1 MQINQSV
8 NQSVS
13 QTTLQ
18 TLETALQTC
27 MLADKHA
34 LRRKLRD
41 VADLIKLA
49 DENARLKS
57 QRLLGEIAQKV
68 RTSQQKYAA
77 RLASLPKP
85 EYPLE
90 LPVSARRDEIA
101 AAISKNQVV
110 IVCGETGSGKT
121 TQLPKICLELGRG
134 VAGFIG
140 HTQPR
145 RIAARSVAS
154 RIAQELN
161 SPLGEVVGYK
171 VRFND
176 KITEGSYVKLMTDGI
191 LLAETQ
197 GDKFLNAYDTIIID
211 EAHERSLNID
221 FLLGYLKQ
229 LLPKR
234 PDLKVI
240 VTSATIDAT
249 RFSSHFSAQTS
260 VGVIKAAPVIE
271 VSGRTY
277 PVEIRYR
284 PLGSAGFRAKES
296 AQAENAQFDL
306 DEETDTTLDNIP
318 AGSILGITKKAKTES
333 RWLEEDDEEEA
344 IEEAIMDAADDLLR
358 QGDGDILVFLPGE
371 REIRDVAEHLRKYQG
386 RSTKLKHIEVLPLFA
401 RLSIEDQQK
410 IFKPHSARRI
420 VLATNVAETSLT
432 VPGIKYVIDAGLARM
447 NRYSVRAKVE
457 QLQIE
462 KISQAAA
469 KQRAGRCGRVSN
481 GICVRLYSEQDF
493 DGRPEFTEPE
503 ILRSSL
509 ASVILRMAALRLG
522 DIGDFPFIESPSS
535 RLIADGYLLLQEL
548 GAVDS
553 NRQIT
558 EIGLQLAKLP
568 LDPRVG
574 RMILAAKRENCLSEI
589 LVIASVLSMQDPRER
604 PMDKREAA
612 DNAHA
617 KFIGEGS
624 DFMSYLKIWDFY
636 DSALKT
642 KKSNK
647 DLLNICHANFLSFLR
662 LKEWRELHGQILQIV
677 EELGFLI
684 PSPFKGEGKDGGKN
698 LAHISKTSPSRP
710 ISPSPQPLSH
720 QGRGV
725 LSSSPQQR
733 KTPYPLVG
741 EGVHVLESAKEATFE
756 QIHKSLLAGLLGN
769 IGFKDGDN
777 DSYAGARGIR
787 FFVAPGSGLKKIRPK
802 WVIAA
807 ELVDTS
813 KLYARCVAKI
823 EPDWIEPLARGLTE
837 STYSDPR
844 WDRKMGMVNA
854 WERVSLYG
862 LTIIPK
868 RRVHYG
874 PINPTESRE
883 IFIREALA
891 LGELDT
897 KARFYVEN
905 ERLIAE
911 VEELEHKA
919 RRQDVL
925 VDEHQLFA
933 FYDSKVPADITNAA
947 SFEQWREGAEKLNPR
962 LLYLTRDDLMRH
974 GADAITAVQFPE
986 TLLLRQFGRSDAL
999 VANHSKG
1006 NRDEGVAPTNVLI
1019 SLKYRF
1025 EPSHILDGVTAAVPL
1040 ALLNQLDPTPTEW
1053 LVPGMLREKLTY
1065 LIKALPKAFRR
1076 VCVPV
1081 PEFVTGFLDEISNPT
1096 SSFRR
1101 KSESSDLTTTT
1112 LDSDFRRNDGKGDDE
1127 WQNLPLLETLAAY
1140 IQHKTTLKISKD
1152 DWVLAEMPVHH
1163 LMNFSIVDD
1172 AGRELAMGRDWRA
1185 LQKQLGQ
1192 AAQLTFRNTS
1202 PDIEKTGLKQWDFGD
1217 LPQTLS
1223 FERDSLKVTGYPALE
1238 DNIDAVSVK
1247 LFDTAR
1253 EAEISHR
1260 QGVCRLMRFELQA
1273 QIKQLEKGLPN
1284 FNQYALAFRSI
1295 ISPDD
1300 LREDMLTAIADRA
1313 FIGEDDLPRT
1323 NADFMKLKARAR
1335 TRLPAVSEAIA
1346 RQAQAIATEYQ
1357 LLAAKQAQMPATV
1370 NRLKRD
1376 VESQTQLLVYKNCFT
1391 QTPWEYLQN
1400 IPRYLKALRLR
1411 IEKQPANP
1419 ERDGKNAASVGA
1431 LWQKWQDKINQLQTA
1446 GSLILPALQD
1456 YRWLIEELRVSLF
1469 AQELKTPFP
1478 VSIKRL
1484 EKTWAEINH

>member
-1 MQINQSV
+1 MFRMQTSPLNIPQLLKSL
-8 NQSVS
+8 SS
-13 QTTLQ
+13 
-18 TLETALQTC
+18 C
-27 MLADKHA
+27 MLVDRFR
-34 LRRKLRD
+34 LRSQLHQAQSQISQNKPIVKSLVDIARKIQQSQ
-41 VADLIKLA
+41 AKYQ
-49 DENARLKS
+49 
-57 QRLLGEIAQKV
+57 QRL
-68 RTSQQKYAA
+68 TN
-77 RLASLPKP
+77 LPKP

-90 LPVSARRDEIA
+90 LPVSGKKAEIA
-101 AAISKNQVV
+101 AVIASNQVV
-110 IVCGETGSGKT
+110 IICGETGSGKT
-121 TQLPKICLELGRG
+121 TQIPKICLELGRG
-134 VAGFIG
+134 VAGLIG

-154 RIAQELN
+154 RIAQELQ

-176 KITEGSYVKLMTDGI
+176 RLSEGSYVKLMTDGI

-240 VTSATIDAT
+240 VTSATIDAD
-249 RFSSHFSAQTS
+249 RFSKHFN
-260 VGVIKAAPVIE
+260 GAPVIE

-284 PLGSAGFRAKES
+284 PLGKGGYRSKEN
-296 AQAENAQFDL
+296 AEPDNAQFDA
-306 DEETDTTLDNIP
+306 DDDTIF
-318 AGSILGITKKAKTES
+318 GIARKAKTEA

-371 REIRDVAEHLRKYQG
+371 REIRDTAEHLRKYQG
-386 RSTKLKHIEVLPLFA
+386 RSAKLKHTEVLPLFA

-410 IFKPHSARRI
+410 IFRPHSSRRI

-447 NRYSVRAKVE
+447 NRYSTRAKVE

-481 GICVRLYSEQDF
+481 GICVRLYSETDF

-522 DIGDFPFIESPSS
+522 DVTEFPFIEPPST

-553 NRQIT
+553 KRQIT
-558 EIGLQLAKLP
+558 DTGVQLAKLP

-589 LVIASVLSMQDPRER
+589 LIIASVLSMQDPRER

-612 DNAHA
+612 DNAHS
-617 KFIGEGS
+617 KFAAEGS

-636 DSALKT
+636 DNALKT

-647 DLLNICHANFLSFLR
+647 DLLNQCHANFLSFLR
-662 LKEWRELHGQILQIV
+662 LKEWRELHGQIVNIV
-677 EELGFLI
+677 EELGFNI
-684 PSPFKGEGKDGGKN
+684 PSSFKGEGQGGGKS
-698 LAHISKTSPSRP
+698 LVDTSKAL
-710 ISPSPQPLSH
+710 PSPQP
-720 QGRGV
+720 
-725 LSSSPQQR
+725 SPL
-733 KTPYPLVG
+733 KG
-741 EGVHVLESAKEATFE
+741 EGVKPANYE
-756 QIHKSLLAGLLGN
+756 QIHKALLAGLLGN

-787 FFVAPGSGLKKIRPK
+787 FFVAPGSTLKKTRPK

-837 STYSDPR
+837 SQYSDPR

-874 PINPTESRE
+874 PINPQESRE

-891 LGELDT
+891 NGEFDT
-897 KARFYVEN
+897 KSAFFTAN

-933 FYDSKVPADITNAA
+933 FYDSKIPADICQAA
-947 SFEQWREGAEKLNPR
+947 SFEKWREGAEKLNPK

-986 TLLLRQFGRSDAL
+986 KMVLS
-999 VANHSKG
+999 
-1006 NRDEGVAPTNVLI
+1006 GVDGKQAIEIP
-1019 SLKYRF
+1019 LKYRF
-1025 EPSHILDGVTAAVPL
+1025 EPSHILDGVTATVPL
-1040 ALLNQLDPTPTEW
+1040 ALLNQLDPTATEW

-1065 LIKALPKAFRR
+1065 LVKALPKNFRR

-1081 PEFVTGFLDEISNPT
+1081 PEFVTGFLEHTAKAQPPLPNPSPT
-1096 SSFRR
+1096 RGEGQSTRDVFTPSP
-1101 KSESSDLTTTT
+1101 L
-1112 LDSDFRRNDGKGDDE
+1112 KGE
-1127 WQNLPLLETLAAY
+1127 GWGEGEMHTKPMLETLATY
-1140 IQHKTTLKISKD
+1140 IQFKTTLKISKE
-1152 DWVLAEMPVHH
+1152 DWVDETPAHL
-1163 LMNFSIVDD
+1163 LMNFSVVDD

-1192 AAQLTFRNTS
+1192 AAQLTFRSTS

-1223 FERDSLKVTGYPALE
+1223 FERDGLKVTGYPALE
-1238 DNIDAVSVK
+1238 DNIDSVSVK
-1247 LFDTAR
+1247 LFDTAI
-1253 EAEISHR
+1253 EADANLR
-1260 QGVCRLMRFELQA
+1260 KGVCRLMRFELKE
-1273 QIKQLEKGLPN
+1273 QIKQLEKSLPN
-1284 FNQYALAFRSI
+1284 FNQYALTFRSI
-1295 ISPDD
+1295 MSPDD
-1300 LREDMLTAIADRA
+1300 LREDMITAIADRA

-1335 TRLPAVSEAIA
+1335 TRLPAVS
-1346 RQAQAIATEYQ
+1346 QAIVRQVQAVATEYQ
-1357 LLAAKQAQMPATV
+1357 LLINMQAKMPATV

-1376 VESQTQLLVYKNCFT
+1376 VEQQMHGLVYKNCFT
-1391 QTPWEYLQN
+1391 QTPWEYLQH
-1400 IPRYLKALRLR
+1400 IPRYLKALNLR
-1411 IEKQPANP
+1411 IQKQPANP
-1419 ERDGKNAASVGA
+1419 DRDGKNAASVG
-1431 LWQKWQDKINQLQTA
+1431 LIWQKWQDKMNSLQQ
-1446 GSLILPALQD
+1446 SHLNIPPALQD
-1456 YRWLIEELRVSLF
+1456 FRWLIEELRVSLF
-1469 AQELKTPFP
+1469 AQELKTPLP
-1478 VSIKRL
+1478 ISSKRL
-1484 EKTWAEINH
+1484 DKIWAEMRL

>member
-1 MQINQSV
+1 MNANKPV
-8 NQSVS
+8 NPKPV
-13 QTTLQ
+13 TFNTADLAAGLQ
-18 TLETALQTC
+18 AS
-27 MLADKHA
+27 MLADRHA

-41 VADLIKLA
+41 VADLQKLKDDKSA
-49 DENARLKS
+49 LKA
-57 QRLLGEIAQKV
+57 QRILGEIAQKLHA
-68 RTSQQKYAA
+68 SQQKFAA
-77 RLASLPKP
+77 RLANLPKP
-85 EYPLE
+85 EYPPE
-90 LPVSARRDEIA
+90 LPVSGKKDEIA
-101 AAISKNQVV
+101 AAITKHQVV
-110 IVCGETGSGKT
+110 IICGETGSGKT
-121 TQLPKICLELGRG
+121 TQIPKICLELGRG
-134 VAGFIG
+134 VSGFIG

-154 RIAQELN
+154 RIAQELQ

-176 KITEGSYVKLMTDGI
+176 KLSESSYIKLMTDGI

-229 LLPKR
+229 LLAKR
-234 PDLKVI
+234 PDLKII
-240 VTSATIDAT
+240 VTSATIDAD
-249 RFSSHFSAQTS
+249 RFSKHFN
-260 VGVIKAAPVIE
+260 GAPVIE

-277 PVEIRYR
+277 PVEVRYR
-284 PLGSAGFRAKES
+284 PLGKAGFRAKET
-296 AQAENAQFDL
+296 AEAENAQFDL
-306 DEETDTTLDNIP
+306 EDETIF
-318 AGSILGITKKAKTES
+318 GIARKAKTEA

-344 IEEAIMDAADDLLR
+344 IEEAILDAADDLLR

-371 REIRDVAEHLRKYQG
+371 REIRDTAEHLRKYQG
-386 RSTKLKHIEVLPLFA
+386 RSAKLKHIEVLPLFA

-410 IFKPHSARRI
+410 IFKSHSSRRI

-447 NRYSVRAKVE
+447 NRYSTRAKVE

-481 GICVRLYSEQDF
+481 GICVRLYSEEDF
-493 DGRPEFTEPE
+493 NGRPEFTEPE

-522 DIGDFPFIESPSS
+522 DVTEFPFIEAPSS
-535 RLIADGYLLLQEL
+535 RLITDGYQLLQEL

-553 NRQIT
+553 RRQIT
-558 EIGLQLAKLP
+558 ETGLQLARLP

-574 RMILAAKRENCLSEI
+574 RMILAAKREHCLNEI
-589 LVIASVLSMQDPRER
+589 LIIASVLSIQDPRER

-617 KFIGEGS
+617 KFAGEGS
-624 DFMSYLKIWDFY
+624 DFMSYLKLWDFF
-636 DSALKT
+636 DNALKT

-647 DLLNICHANFLSFLR
+647 DLLNQCHTNFLSFLR
-662 LKEWRELHGQILQIV
+662 LKEWRELHGQIKQITD
-677 EELGFLI
+677 EME
-684 PSPFKGEGKDGGKN
+684 FKLNE
-698 LAHISKTSPSRP
+698 
-710 ISPSPQPLSH
+710 
-720 QGRGV
+720 
-725 LSSSPQQR
+725 
-733 KTPYPLVG
+733 
-741 EGVHVLESAKEATFE
+741 KEANFE
-756 QIHKSLLAGLLGN
+756 QIHKALLAGLLGN

-777 DSYAGARGIR
+777 DSYSGARGIR
-787 FFVAPGSGLKKIRPK
+787 FHVAPGSTLKKTRPK

-807 ELVDTS
+807 ELVDTT

-837 STYSDPR
+837 SQYSDPR

-874 PINPTESRE
+874 PINPQESRE

-891 LGELDT
+891 NGEFDT
-897 KARFYVEN
+897 RAAFFTAN

-933 FYDSKVPADITNAA
+933 FYDAKVPADVFQAA
-947 SFEQWREGAEKLNPR
+947 TFEKWRETAEKDNPR

-986 TLLLRQFGRSDAL
+986 KIVLD
-999 VANHSKG
+999 
-1006 NRDEGVAPTNVLI
+1006 GVEVQ
-1019 SLKYRF
+1019 LKYRF
-1025 EPSHILDGVTAAVPL
+1025 EPSHVLDGVTATVPL
-1040 ALLNQLDPTPTEW
+1040 ALLNQLNPTQTEW

-1065 LIKALPKAFRR
+1065 LIKALPKTFRR

-1081 PEFVTGFLDEISNPT
+1081 PEFVTKFLEQTKVGEGAI
-1096 SSFRR
+1096 
-1101 KSESSDLTTTT
+1101 K
-1112 LDSDFRRNDGKGDDE
+1112 
-1127 WQNLPLLETLAAY
+1127 QVLAAY
-1140 IQHKTTLKISKD
+1140 IQRETTLKISVE
-1152 DWVLAEMPVHH
+1152 DWTEATPAHL
-1163 LMNFSIVDD
+1163 LMNFSVIDD
-1172 AGRELAMGRDWRA
+1172 AGRELAMGRDWNA
-1185 LQKQLGQ
+1185 LKKQLGS

-1217 LPQTLS
+1217 LPATLS
-1223 FERDSLKVTGYPALE
+1223 FERDGLKVIGYPALE
-1238 DNIDAVSVK
+1238 DEVDSVSVK
-1247 LFDTAR
+1247 LFDTER
-1253 EAEISHR
+1253 EAEVNLRKGI
-1260 QGVCRLMRFELQA
+1260 CRLMRFELKEQM
-1273 QIKQLEKGLPN
+1273 KQLEKSLPN
-1284 FNQYALAFRSI
+1284 FNQYALTLRNVM
-1295 ISPDD
+1295 SPED
-1300 LREDMLTAIADRA
+1300 LREDMISAIADRA

-1323 NADFMKLKARAR
+1323 NAEFMKLKQRAR
-1335 TRLPAVSEAIA
+1335 TRLPAVSEAVA
-1346 RQAQAIATEYQ
+1346 RQAQTIATEYQ
-1357 LLAAKQAQMPATV
+1357 LLAAKQGQMAATV

-1376 VESQTQLLVYKNCFT
+1376 LEQQVGLLVYKGCFS
-1391 QTPWEYLQN
+1391 QTPWEQLQHV
-1400 IPRYLKALRLR
+1400 PRYLKALRLR
-1411 IEKQPANP
+1411 IEKHPANP
-1419 ERDGKNAASVGA
+1419 ERDGKNAGSVGV
-1431 LWQKWQDKINQLQTA
+1431 LWQKWQDKINALNQAHLDIPQ
-1446 GSLILPALQD
+1446 ALQD
-1456 YRWLIEELRVSLF
+1456 YRWLLEELRVSLF

-1478 VSIKRL
+1478 ISIKRL
-1484 EKTWAEINH
+1484 EKIWQDMRL

>member
-1 MQINQSV
+1 MNSQNIQISNIH
-8 NQSVS
+8 N
-13 QTTLQ
+13 
-18 TLETALQTC
+18 ALATC
-27 MLADKHA
+27 LLTDRHA
-34 LRRKLRD
+34 LRRKLRE
-41 VADLIKLA
+41 VQTLQALK
-49 DENARLKS
+49 DEKSTQKAQRSLNEVTQKINAS
-57 QRLLGEIAQKV
+57 QA
-68 RTSQQKYAA
+68 KYQT
-77 RLASLPKP
+77 RLAQLPKP

-90 LPVSARRDEIA
+90 LPVSGKKNDIA
-101 AAISKNQVV
+101 AAIQKNQVV

-134 VAGFIG
+134 VAGLIG

-154 RIAQELN
+154 RIAHELN

-176 KITEGSYVKLMTDGI
+176 KLSERSYVKLMTDGI

-240 VTSATIDAT
+240 VTSATIDAD
-249 RFSSHFSAQTS
+249 RFSKHFN
-260 VGVIKAAPVIE
+260 GAPVIE

-277 PVEIRYR
+277 PVEVRYR
-284 PLGSAGFRAKES
+284 PLGAAGFRAKES
-296 AQAENAQFDL
+296 AEAENAQYDL
-306 DEETDTTLDNIP
+306 EDETELVFENI
-318 AGSILGITKKAKTES
+318 SNRNILGIARKAKTEA

-344 IEEAIMDAADDLLR
+344 IEEAILDAADDLLR
-358 QGDGDILVFLPGE
+358 QADGDILVFLPGE
-371 REIRDVAEHLRKYQG
+371 REIRDVADHLRKYQG
-386 RSTKLKHIEVLPLFA
+386 RSAKLKHIEVLPLFA

-410 IFKPHSARRI
+410 IFKSHSLRRI

-432 VPGIKYVIDAGLARM
+432 VPGIKYVIDAGLARV
-447 NRYSVRAKVE
+447 NRYSPRAKVE

-493 DGRPEFTEPE
+493 NGRPEFTEPE

-509 ASVILRMAALRLG
+509 ASVILRMSALRLG
-522 DIGDFPFIESPSS
+522 DLAEFPFIEAPSS

-548 GAVDS
+548 GAVDAR
-553 NRQIT
+553 RQIT
-558 EIGLQLAKLP
+558 ETGLQLAKLP

-574 RMILAAKRENCLSEI
+574 RMILAAKREACLKEI
-589 LVIASVLSMQDPRER
+589 LIIASVLSIQDPRER

-612 DNAHA
+612 DNAHS
-617 KFIGEGS
+617 KFAQSNTSESLGS
-624 DFMSYLKIWDFY
+624 DFMSYLKLWDWF
-636 DSALKT
+636 DNALKN

-647 DLLNICHANFLSFLR
+647 DLLNQCHANFLSFLR
-662 LKEWRELHGQILQIV
+662 LKEWRELHAQLLEIV
-677 EELGFLI
+677 QEME
-684 PSPFKGEGKDGGKN
+684 FKLNDKESN
-698 LAHISKTSPSRP
+698 YE
-710 ISPSPQPLSH
+710 Q
-720 QGRGV
+720 
-725 LSSSPQQR
+725 
-733 KTPYPLVG
+733 
-741 EGVHVLESAKEATFE
+741 VHKA
-756 QIHKSLLAGLLGN
+756 LLAGLLGN
-769 IGFKDGDN
+769 IGFKDGESE
-777 DSYAGARGIR
+777 SYAGARGIR
-787 FFVAPGSGLKKIRPK
+787 FHIAPGSTLKKTRPK

-807 ELVDTS
+807 ELVDTT

-837 STYSDPR
+837 SRYTDPR
-844 WDRKMGMVNA
+844 WDRRMGMVNA

-874 PINPTESRE
+874 PINPAEARE

-891 LGELDT
+891 NGEFDT
-897 KARFYVEN
+897 KASFFTAN

-933 FYDSKVPADITNAA
+933 FYDSKIPADIFNAA
-947 SFEQWREGAEKLNPR
+947 SFEKWRSEAEKLNPK

-974 GADAITAVQFPE
+974 GADAITEVQFPE
-986 TLLLRQFGRSDAL
+986 KIMLG
-999 VANHSKG
+999 
-1006 NRDEGVAPTNVLI
+1006 GVETH
-1019 SLKYRF
+1019 LKYRF
-1025 EPSHILDGVTAAVPL
+1025 EPNHALDGVSATIPL
-1040 ALLNQLDPTPTEW
+1040 VLLNQLNPVQTEW
-1053 LVPGMLREKLTY
+1053 LVPGMLRDKLTH

-1081 PEFVTGFLDEISNPT
+1081 PEFVTGFLEQINHQYDTPI
-1096 SSFRR
+1096 
-1101 KSESSDLTTTT
+1101 
-1112 LDSDFRRNDGKGDDE
+1112 
-1127 WQNLPLLETLAAY
+1127 LETLAAY
-1140 IQHKTTLKISKD
+1140 IQHKTTLKISKE
-1152 DWVLAEMPVHH
+1152 DWDLSEIEPHH
-1163 LMNFSIVDD
+1163 LMNFSVVDD
-1172 AGRELAMGRDWRA
+1172 AGRELAMGRDWNA
-1185 LQKQLGQ
+1185 LKKQLGS

-1202 PDIEKTGLKQWDFGD
+1202 PDIEKTGLKQWNFGD

-1223 FERDSLKVTGYPALE
+1223 FERDGLKVTGYPALE
-1238 DNIDAVSVK
+1238 DDEDSIAVK
-1247 LFDTAR
+1247 LFDTER
-1253 EAEISHR
+1253 EAELSHR
-1260 QGVCRLMRFELQA
+1260 KGVCRLMRFELKEQM
-1273 QIKQLEKGLPN
+1273 KQLEKSLPN
-1284 FNQYALAFRSI
+1284 FNQYALTFRNV

-1300 LREDMLTAIADRA
+1300 LREDMISAIADRA
-1313 FIGEDDLPRT
+1313 FIGDDDLPRT
-1323 NADFMKLKARAR
+1323 NTDFMKLKTRAR
-1335 TRLPAVSEAIA
+1335 TRLPAVAEAIA
-1346 RQAQAIATEYQ
+1346 RMAQAIASEYQ
-1357 LLAAKQAQMPATV
+1357 LLIAQQAKMPSTV

-1376 VESQTQLLVYKNCFT
+1376 CDLQVGLLVYKGCFS
-1391 QTPWEYLQN
+1391 QTPWVQLQHV
-1400 IPRYLKALRLR
+1400 PRYLKALRLR

-1419 ERDGKNAASVGA
+1419 DRDGKNAASVGQI
-1431 LWQKWQDKINQLQTA
+1431 WEKWLSKVNTLNAAHLDVPNEVQA
-1446 GSLILPALQD
+1446 F
-1456 YRWLIEELRVSLF
+1456 RWMIEELRVSLF
-1469 AQELKTPFP
+1469 AQELRTPYP

-1484 EKTWAEINH
+1484 EKTWADMRF

>member
-1 MQINQSV
+1 MNQSKP
-8 NQSVS
+8 
-13 QTTLQ
+13 LQ
-18 TLETALQTC
+18 LIPANLEAALQSC
-27 MLADKHA
+27 MLADRFP
-34 LRRKLRD
+34 LRRKTQEVKALQKSGD
-41 VADLIKLA
+41 EKSLA
-49 DENARLKS
+49 KA
-57 QRLLGEIAQKV
+57 QRLVNEIVQKLHA
-68 RTSQQKYAA
+68 SQKKYQQ
-77 RLASLPKP
+77 RLSSLPKP

-90 LPVSARRDEIA
+90 LPVSGKKDEIS
-101 AAISKNQVV
+101 AAIMKNQVV

-134 VAGFIG
+134 VSGLIG

-154 RIAQELN
+154 RIAQELK

-176 KITEGSYVKLMTDGI
+176 KLSESSYVKLMTDGI

-234 PDLKVI
+234 PDLKII
-240 VTSATIDAT
+240 VTSATIDAD
-249 RFSSHFSAQTS
+249 RFSKHFN
-260 VGVIKAAPVIE
+260 GAPVIE

-284 PLGSAGFRAKES
+284 PLGAAGFRSREIA
-296 AQAENAQFDL
+296 AAETVEFDL
-306 DEETDTTLDNIP
+306 EDDADLPSGNL
-318 AGSILGITKKAKTES
+318 LGIPRKTKTEA

-344 IEEAIMDAADDLLR
+344 IEEAILDAADDLLR

-371 REIRDVAEHLRKYQG
+371 REIRDVADHLRKYQG
-386 RSTKLKHIEVLPLFA
+386 RSAKLRHIEVLPLFA

-410 IFKPHSARRI
+410 IFKSHSSRRI

-432 VPGIKYVIDAGLARM
+432 VPGIKYVIDAGLARV
-447 NRYSVRAKVE
+447 NRYSPRAKVE

-509 ASVILRMAALRLG
+509 AAVILRMAALRLG
-522 DIGDFPFIESPSS
+522 DVAEFPFIEAPSS

-548 GAVDS
+548 GAVDAR
-553 NRQIT
+553 RQIT
-558 EIGLQLAKLP
+558 ETGLQLAKLP

-574 RMILAAKRENCLSEI
+574 RMILAAKREHCLKEI
-589 LVIASVLSMQDPRER
+589 LIIASVLSIQDPRER

-617 KFIGEGS
+617 KFAGEGS
-624 DFMSYLKIWDFY
+624 DFMSYLKLWDFF
-636 DSALKT
+636 DHALKT

-647 DLLNICHANFLSFLR
+647 DLLNQCHSNFLSFLR
-662 LKEWRELHGQILQIV
+662 LKEWRELHGQLLDIV
-677 EELGFLI
+677 SEME
-684 PSPFKGEGKDGGKN
+684 FKLNE
-698 LAHISKTSPSRP
+698 
-710 ISPSPQPLSH
+710 
-720 QGRGV
+720 
-725 LSSSPQQR
+725 
-733 KTPYPLVG
+733 
-741 EGVHVLESAKEATFE
+741 KEANYE
-756 QIHKSLLAGLLGN
+756 QIHKALLAGLLGN
-769 IGFKDGDN
+769 IGFKDGESE
-777 DSYAGARGIR
+777 SYAGARGIR
-787 FFVAPGSGLKKIRPK
+787 FHIAPGSTLKKQRPK

-837 STYSDPR
+837 SHYSDPR

-874 PINPTESRE
+874 PIDPEQSRE

-891 LGELDT
+891 NGEFDT
-897 KARFYVEN
+897 RAAFFTAN

-925 VDEHQLFA
+925 VDEHQLFT
-933 FYDSKVPADITNAA
+933 FYDAKIPADIYNAA
-947 SFEQWREGAEKLNPR
+947 SFEKWREEAEKANPR

-986 TLLLRQFGRSDAL
+986 KIMLD
-999 VANHSKG
+999 
-1006 NRDEGVAPTNVLI
+1006 GVEV

-1025 EPSHILDGVTAAVPL
+1025 EPGHVLDGVTATVPL
-1040 ALLNQLDPTPTEW
+1040 ALLNQLNPVQTEW

-1065 LIKALPKAFRR
+1065 LIKALPKTFRR

-1081 PEFVTGFLDEISNPT
+1081 PEFVTGFLEKNKVGEGAIKPI
-1096 SSFRR
+1096 
-1101 KSESSDLTTTT
+1101 
-1112 LDSDFRRNDGKGDDE
+1112 
-1127 WQNLPLLETLAAY
+1127 LAVY
-1140 IQHKTTLKISKD
+1140 IQHATTLKISAE
-1152 DWVLAEMPVHH
+1152 DWTDEVPAHL
-1163 LMNFSIVDD
+1163 LMNFSVVDD
-1172 AGRELAMGRDWRA
+1172 AGRELAMGRDWNA
-1185 LQKQLGQ
+1185 LKKQLGS
-1192 AAQLTFRNTS
+1192 AAQLTFRNAS

-1223 FERDSLKVTGYPALE
+1223 FERDGLKVTGYPALE
-1238 DNIDAVSVK
+1238 DDVESVSVK
-1247 LFDTAR
+1247 LFDTER
-1253 EAEISHR
+1253 EAEQSHR
-1260 QGVCRLMRFELQA
+1260 KGVCRLMRFELKEQM
-1273 QIKQLEKGLPN
+1273 KQLEKSLPN
-1284 FNQYALAFRSI
+1284 FNQYALTLRNVM
-1295 ISPDD
+1295 SPED
-1300 LREDMLTAIADRA
+1300 LREDMVAAIADRA
-1313 FIGEDDLPRT
+1313 FIGEDDLPRS
-1323 NADFMKLKARAR
+1323 NADFMKLKQRAR
-1335 TRLPAVSEAIA
+1335 TRLPAVTEAVA

-1357 LLAAKQAQMPATV
+1357 LLTQKQGQMAATV

-1376 VESQTQLLVYKNCFT
+1376 LEQQVSLLVYKGCFT

-1411 IEKQPANP
+1411 IEKHPSNP
-1419 ERDGKNAASVGA
+1419 ERDGKNAGSVG
-1431 LWQKWQDKINQLQTA
+1431 LIWQKWQDKVNALNQAHLDIPQN
-1446 GSLILPALQD
+1446 LMD

-1484 EKTWAEINH
+1484 EKIWQDMRF

>member
-1 MQINQSV
+1 MNESKP
-8 NQSVS
+8 
-13 QTTLQ
+13 LQ
-18 TLETALQTC
+18 LTPANFDTALQAC
-27 MLADKHA
+27 MLADRYA
-34 LRRKLRD
+34 LRRKMQEVKVLQKSD
-41 VADLIKLA
+41 DEKSLA
-49 DENARLKS
+49 KA
-57 QRLLGEIAQKV
+57 QRLINEIVQKLHA
-68 RTSQQKYAA
+68 SQKKYTL
-77 RLASLPKP
+77 RLASLPRP

-90 LPVSARRDEIA
+90 LPVSGRKDEIS
-101 AAISKNQVV
+101 AAIIKNQVV

-134 VAGFIG
+134 VSGLIG

-154 RIAQELN
+154 RIAQELK

-176 KITEGSYVKLMTDGI
+176 KLSESSYVKLMTDGI

-234 PDLKVI
+234 PDLKII
-240 VTSATIDAT
+240 VTSATIDAD
-249 RFSSHFSAQTS
+249 RFSRHFN
-260 VGVIKAAPVIE
+260 GAPVIE

-284 PLGSAGFRAKES
+284 PLGAAGFRAREM
-296 AQAENAQFDL
+296 AEAENAQFDL
-306 DEETDTTLDNIP
+306 EDETIF
-318 AGSILGITKKAKTES
+318 GIARKAKTEA

-344 IEEAIMDAADDLLR
+344 IEEAILDAADDLLR

-371 REIRDVAEHLRKYQG
+371 REIRDVADHLRKYQG
-386 RSTKLKHIEVLPLFA
+386 RSAKLKHIEVLPLFA

-410 IFKPHSARRI
+410 IFKSHSSRRI

-432 VPGIKYVIDAGLARM
+432 VPGIKYVIDAGLARV
-447 NRYSVRAKVE
+447 NRYSPRAKVE

-493 DGRPEFTEPE
+493 NGRPEFTEPE

-509 ASVILRMAALRLG
+509 AAVILRMAALRLG
-522 DIGDFPFIESPSS
+522 DVTEFPFIEAPSS

-548 GAVDS
+548 GAVDTR
-553 NRQIT
+553 RQIT
-558 EIGLQLAKLP
+558 ETGLQLAKLP

-574 RMILAAKRENCLSEI
+574 RMILAAKREHCLKEI
-589 LVIASVLSMQDPRER
+589 LIIASVLSIQDPRER

-617 KFIGEGS
+617 RFAGEGS
-624 DFMSYLKIWDFY
+624 DFMSYLKLWDFF
-636 DSALKT
+636 DNALKT

-647 DLLNICHANFLSFLR
+647 DLLNQCHSNFLSFLR
-662 LKEWRELHGQILQIV
+662 LKEWRELHGQLLDIV
-677 EELGFLI
+677 SEME
-684 PSPFKGEGKDGGKN
+684 FKLNE
-698 LAHISKTSPSRP
+698 
-710 ISPSPQPLSH
+710 
-720 QGRGV
+720 
-725 LSSSPQQR
+725 
-733 KTPYPLVG
+733 
-741 EGVHVLESAKEATFE
+741 KEANFE
-756 QIHKSLLAGLLGN
+756 QIHKALLAGLLGN
-769 IGFKDGDN
+769 IGFKDGESE
-777 DSYAGARGIR
+777 SYAGARGIR
-787 FFVAPGSGLKKIRPK
+787 FHIAPGSTLKKQRPK

-837 STYSDPR
+837 SHYSDPR

-874 PINPTESRE
+874 PIDPKESRE

-891 LGELDT
+891 NGEFDT
-897 KARFYVEN
+897 RATFFTAN

-925 VDEHQLFA
+925 VDEHQLFT
-933 FYDSKVPADITNAA
+933 FYDAKIPADIYNAA
-947 SFEQWREGAEKLNPR
+947 SFEKWRAEAEKLNPK

-986 TLLLRQFGRSDAL
+986 KIML
-999 VANHSKG
+999 
-1006 NRDEGVAPTNVLI
+1006 EGVEV

-1025 EPSHILDGVTAAVPL
+1025 EPGHVLDGVTATIPL
-1040 ALLNQLDPTPTEW
+1040 ALLNQLNPVQTEW

-1065 LIKALPKAFRR
+1065 LIKALPKVFRR

-1081 PEFVTGFLDEISNPT
+1081 PEFVTGFLDKNKVGENAIKPA
-1096 SSFRR
+1096 
-1101 KSESSDLTTTT
+1101 
-1112 LDSDFRRNDGKGDDE
+1112 
-1127 WQNLPLLETLAAY
+1127 LAAH
-1140 IQHKTTLKISKD
+1140 IQRETTLKISAE
-1152 DWVLAEMPVHH
+1152 DWTDEIPEHL
-1163 LMNFSIVDD
+1163 LMNFSVIDD
-1172 AGRELAMGRDWRA
+1172 AGRELAMGRDWNA
-1185 LQKQLGQ
+1185 LKKQLGS
-1192 AAQLTFRNTS
+1192 AAQLTFRNAS

-1223 FERDSLKVTGYPALE
+1223 FERDGLKVTGYPALE
-1238 DNIDAVSVK
+1238 DDMDTVSVK
-1247 LFDTAR
+1247 LFDTKS
-1253 EAEISHR
+1253 EAEQSHR
-1260 QGVCRLMRFELQA
+1260 KGVCRLMRFELKEQM
-1273 QIKQLEKGLPN
+1273 KQLEKSLPN
-1284 FNQYALAFRSI
+1284 FNQYALVLRNVM
-1295 ISPDD
+1295 SPDD
-1300 LREDMLTAIADRA
+1300 LREDMITAIADRA

-1323 NADFMKLKARAR
+1323 NADFMKLKQRAR
-1335 TRLPAVSEAIA
+1335 TRLPAVTEAVA

-1357 LLAAKQAQMPATV
+1357 LLMQKQGQMAATV

-1376 VESQTQLLVYKNCFT
+1376 LEQQVGLLVYKGCFS
-1391 QTPWEYLQN
+1391 QTPWEYLQS

-1411 IEKQPANP
+1411 IEKHPANP
-1419 ERDGKNAASVGA
+1419 ERDGKNAGSVG
-1431 LWQKWQDKINQLQTA
+1431 LIWQKWQDKINVLHQAHMDIPQQL
-1446 GSLILPALQD
+1446 LD
-1456 YRWLIEELRVSLF
+1456 FRWLIEELRVSLF

-1484 EKTWAEINH
+1484 EKIWQDMRF

>member
-1 MQINQSV
+1 MLVDRFRLRNQLNQAQSQI
-8 NQSVS
+8 S
-13 QTTLQ
+13 QNKPNGK
-18 TLETALQTC
+18 EIAEKSF
-27 MLADKHA
+27 AEIA
-34 LRRKLRD
+34 RKIQLSQ
-41 VADLIKLA
+41 AKYQ
-49 DENARLKS
+49 
-57 QRLLGEIAQKV
+57 QRL
-68 RTSQQKYAA
+68 TN
-77 RLASLPKP
+77 LPKP
-85 EYPLE
+85 EYPPE
-90 LPVSARRDEIA
+90 LPVSGKKAEIA
-101 AAISKNQVV
+101 EAISKNQVV
-110 IVCGETGSGKT
+110 IICGETGSGKT
-121 TQLPKICLELGRG
+121 TQIPKICLELGRG
-134 VAGFIG
+134 VAGLIG

-154 RIAQELN
+154 RIAQELQ

-176 KITEGSYVKLMTDGI
+176 KLSEGSYVKLMTDGI

-229 LLPKR
+229 LLPRR

-240 VTSATIDAT
+240 VTSATIDAD
-249 RFSSHFSAQTS
+249 RFSKHFN
-260 VGVIKAAPVIE
+260 GAPVIE

-284 PLGSAGFRAKES
+284 PLGKAGFRTKETGEP
-296 AQAENAQFDL
+296 ENAQFDAD
-306 DEETDTTLDNIP
+306 DETIF
-318 AGSILGITKKAKTES
+318 GIARKTKTEA

-371 REIRDVAEHLRKYQG
+371 REIRDTAEHLRKYQG
-386 RSTKLKHIEVLPLFA
+386 RSAKLKHIEVLPLFA

-410 IFKPHSARRI
+410 IFKPHSSRRI

-447 NRYSVRAKVE
+447 NRYSTRAKVE

-522 DIGDFPFIESPSS
+522 DVTEFPFIEPPSS
-535 RLIADGYLLLQEL
+535 RLVADGYLLLQEL

-558 EIGLQLAKLP
+558 ETGIQLAKLP

-589 LVIASVLSMQDPRER
+589 LIIASVLSMQDPRER

-612 DNAHA
+612 DNAHS
-617 KFIGEGS
+617 KFAAEGS

-636 DSALKT
+636 DNALKT

-647 DLLNICHANFLSFLR
+647 DLLNQCHANFLSFLR
-662 LKEWRELHGQILQIV
+662 LKEWRELHGQIVNIV
-677 EELGFLI
+677 EELGFLT
-684 PSPFKGEGKDGGKN
+684 PSPFKGEGKSGGES
-698 LAHISKTSPSRP
+698 LPYAGKTL
-710 ISPSPQPLSH
+710 PSPQP
-720 QGRGV
+720 
-725 LSSSPQQR
+725 SPQ
-733 KTPYPLVG
+733 PSPLKG
-741 EGVHVLESAKEATFE
+741 EGVKSVMSDAQKFE
-756 QIHKSLLAGLLGN
+756 QIHKALLAGLLGN

-787 FFVAPGSGLKKIRPK
+787 FFVAPGSTLKKTRPK

-837 STYSDPR
+837 SQYSDPR

-874 PINPTESRE
+874 PINPQESRE

-891 LGELDT
+891 NGEFDT
-897 KARFYVEN
+897 KSAFFTAN

-933 FYDSKVPADITNAA
+933 FYDSKVPADVFNAA
-947 SFEQWREGAEKLNPR
+947 SFEKWREGAEKLNPK
-962 LLYLTRDDLMRH
+962 LMYLTRDDLMRH

-986 TLLLRQFGRSDAL
+986 KMML
-999 VANHSKG
+999 N
-1006 NRDEGVAPTNVLI
+1006 GVDGKQSIEIP
-1019 SLKYRF
+1019 LKYRF
-1025 EPSHILDGVTAAVPL
+1025 EPSHILDGVTATVPL
-1040 ALLNQLDPTPTEW
+1040 ALLNQLDPTATEW

-1065 LIKALPKAFRR
+1065 LVKALPKNFRR

-1081 PEFVTGFLDEISNPT
+1081 PEFVTGFLD
-1096 SSFRR
+1096 
-1101 KSESSDLTTTT
+1101 
-1112 LDSDFRRNDGKGDDE
+1112 
-1127 WQNLPLLETLAAY
+1127 QNAIAQAPIKPLLAAH
-1140 IQHKTTLKISKD
+1140 IQRVTTLKIGFE
-1152 DWVLAEMPVHH
+1152 DWVDETPAHL
-1163 LMNFSIVDD
+1163 LMNFSVVDD

-1185 LQKQLGQ
+1185 LQKKLGQ

-1223 FERDSLKVTGYPALE
+1223 FERDGLKVTGYPAIE
-1238 DNIDAVSVK
+1238 DNIDSVSVK
-1247 LFDTAR
+1247 LFDTAI
-1253 EAEISHR
+1253 EADANLR
-1260 QGVCRLMRFELQA
+1260 KGVCRLMRFELKE
-1273 QIKQLEKGLPN
+1273 QIKQLEKSLPN
-1284 FNQYALAFRSI
+1284 FNQYALTFRNI
-1295 ISPDD
+1295 MSPDD
-1300 LREDMLTAIADRA
+1300 LREDMVTAIADRA

-1323 NADFMKLKARAR
+1323 NADFIKLKARAR
-1335 TRLPAVSEAIA
+1335 TRLPAVS
-1346 RQAQAIATEYQ
+1346 QAIVRQVQAVGLEYQ
-1357 LLAAKQAQMPATV
+1357 ALINMQAKMPATV
-1370 NRLKRD
+1370 NRLKKD
-1376 VESQTQLLVYKNCFT
+1376 VDSQINYLVYKNCFT
-1391 QTPWEYLQN
+1391 QTPWEYLQH
-1400 IPRYLKALRLR
+1400 IPRYLKALNLR
-1411 IEKQPANP
+1411 IQKQPANP
-1419 ERDGKNAASVGA
+1419 DRDGKNAASVG
-1431 LWQKWQDKINQLQTA
+1431 LIWQKWQDKMNSLQQ
-1446 GSLILPALQD
+1446 SHMDIPPALHD
-1456 YRWLIEELRVSLF
+1456 FRWQMEELRVSLF
-1469 AQELKTPFP
+1469 AQELKTPMP
-1478 VSIKRL
+1478 ISTKRL
-1484 EKTWAEINH
+1484 DKIWAEMRF

>member
-1 MQINQSV
+1 MTISHNPNALNQ
-8 NQSVS
+8 Q
-13 QTTLQ
+13 
-18 TLETALQTC
+18 LQTC
-27 MLADKHA
+27 MLADKHV
-34 LRRKLRD
+34 LRRKWRD
-41 VADLIKLA
+41 VADLQKLK
-49 DENARLKS
+49 DEKSTLKA

-68 RTSQQKYAA
+68 HQSQQKYAA
-77 RLASLPKP
+77 RLASLPQP
-85 EYPLE
+85 DYPQE
-90 LPVSARRDEIA
+90 LPVSSRRDEIA
-101 AAISKNQVV
+101 QAIKNNQVV

-134 VAGFIG
+134 VAGLIG

-176 KITEGSYVKLMTDGI
+176 KITDGSYVKLMTDGI

-249 RFSSHFSAQTS
+249 GFSEHFN
-260 VGVIKAAPVIE
+260 GAPVIE

-284 PLGSAGFRAKES
+284 PLGKVGFRAKET
-296 AQAENAQFDL
+296 AQTENAQFDL
-306 DEETDTTLDNIP
+306 EDE
-318 AGSILGITKKAKTES
+318 SIFGIARKAKTEA

-344 IEEAIMDAADDLLR
+344 IEEAIMDSADDLLR

-371 REIRDVAEHLRKYQG
+371 REIRDVADHLRKYQG

-410 IFKPHSARRI
+410 IFKSHSSRRI

-522 DIGDFPFIESPSS
+522 DIENFPFIEAPST

-548 GAVDS
+548 GAVDAK
-553 NRQIT
+553 RQIT
-558 EIGLQLAKLP
+558 DTGLQLAKLP

-574 RMILAAKRENCLSEI
+574 RMILSAKRENCLKEI
-589 LVIASVLSMQDPRER
+589 LIIASVLSMQDPRER

-612 DNAHA
+612 DNAHS
-617 KFIGEGS
+617 KFTAEGS

-636 DSALKT
+636 DNALKT

-662 LKEWRELHGQILQIV
+662 LKEWRELHGQIKQITD
-677 EELGFLI
+677 EME
-684 PSPFKGEGKDGGKN
+684 FKLNEN
-698 LAHISKTSPSRP
+698 
-710 ISPSPQPLSH
+710 
-720 QGRGV
+720 
-725 LSSSPQQR
+725 
-733 KTPYPLVG
+733 
-741 EGVHVLESAKEATFE
+741 EANFE
-756 QIHKSLLAGLLGN
+756 QIHKALLAGLLGN

-823 EPDWIEPLARGLTE
+823 EPDWIEPIANPNGSRGLTE
-837 STYSDPR
+837 SAYSDPR

-874 PINPTESRE
+874 PINPKESRE

-891 LGELDT
+891 NGDFDT
-897 KARFYVEN
+897 KSAFFAAN

-933 FYDSKVPADITNAA
+933 FYDSKIPADIFNAA
-947 SFEQWREGAEKLNPR
+947 SFEKWREGAEKLNQK

-986 TLLLRQFGRSDAL
+986 SMMLDGIE
-999 VANHSKG
+999 V
-1006 NRDEGVAPTNVLI
+1006 P
-1019 SLKYRF
+1019 LKYRF
-1025 EPSHILDGVTAAVPL
+1025 EPSHILDGVTATIPL
-1040 ALLNQLDPTPTEW
+1040 ALLNQLDATPTEW

-1065 LIKALPKAFRR
+1065 LIKALPKNFRR

-1081 PEFVTGFLDEISNPT
+1081 PEFVTGVLDANKVGEGAI
-1096 SSFRR
+1096 
-1101 KSESSDLTTTT
+1101 K
-1112 LDSDFRRNDGKGDDE
+1112 
-1127 WQNLPLLETLAAY
+1127 QVLAAH
-1140 IQHKTTLKISKD
+1140 IQRVTTLKISVE
-1152 DWVLAEMPVHH
+1152 DWAEESPTHL

-1223 FERDSLKVTGYPALE
+1223 FERDGLKVVGYPALE
-1238 DNIDAVSVK
+1238 DDVDSVSVK
-1247 LFDTAR
+1247 LFDTER
-1253 EAEISHR
+1253 EAAVNLRKGI
-1260 QGVCRLMRFELQA
+1260 CRLIRFELKEQM
-1273 QIKQLEKGLPN
+1273 KQLEKSLPN
-1284 FNQYALAFRSI
+1284 FNQYALMLRGI
-1295 ISPDD
+1295 MSPED
-1300 LREDMLTAIADRA
+1300 LREDMMTAIADRA

-1323 NADFMKLKARAR
+1323 NAEFMKLKQRAR

-1357 LLAAKQAQMPATV
+1357 LLATKQAQMPATV

-1376 VESQTQLLVYKNCFT
+1376 VESQVQLLVYKNCFT

-1411 IEKQPANP
+1411 IEKHPAAP
-1419 ERDGKNAASVGA
+1419 DRDGKNAASVGA
-1431 LWQKWQDKINQLQTA
+1431 IWQKWQDKVNSLNQANLDISQ
-1446 GSLILPALQD
+1446 GLQD

-1484 EKTWAEINH
+1484 EKTWADISR

>member
-1 MQINQSV
+1 MNDRLKPPNSTDFIS
-8 NQSVS
+8 
-13 QTTLQ
+13 
-18 TLETALQTC
+18 ALQTC
-27 MLADKHA
+27 MSADRHG
-34 LRRKLRD
+34 LRRKWQD
-41 VADLIKLA
+41 VSDLQKFK
-49 DENARLKS
+49 DEKSALKA
-57 QRLLGEIAQKV
+57 QRLLGEIAQKL
-68 RTSQQKYAA
+68 RQSQQKYAA

-90 LPVSARRDEIA
+90 LPVSSRRDEIA
-101 AAISKNQVV
+101 KAIQQHQVV

-134 VAGFIG
+134 VSGLIG

-161 SPLGEVVGYK
+161 SPLGQVVGYK

-197 GDKFLNAYDTIIID
+197 GDPFLNAYDTIIID

-240 VTSATIDAT
+240 VTSATIDAD
-249 RFSSHFSAQTS
+249 RFSQHFSMKTN
-260 VGVIKAAPVIE
+260 VGVIKAAPVFE
-271 VSGRTY
+271 VSGRTF

-284 PLGSAGFRAKES
+284 PLGKAGFRAKETV
-296 AQAENAQFDL
+296 QPDNAQFDL
-306 DEETDTTLDNIP
+306 DDETVF
-318 AGSILGITKKAKTES
+318 GIARKAKTEA

-344 IEEAIMDAADDLLR
+344 IEEAILDAADDLLR
-358 QGDGDILVFLPGE
+358 QADGDILVFLPGE
-371 REIRDVAEHLRKYQG
+371 REIRDVADHLRKYQG
-386 RSTKLKHIEVLPLFA
+386 RSAKMKHVEVLPLFA

-410 IFKPHSARRI
+410 IFKSHISRRI

-447 NRYSVRAKVE
+447 NRYSSRAKVE

-481 GICVRLYSEQDF
+481 GICVRLYSEEDF
-493 DGRPEFTEPE
+493 NGRSEFTEPE

-509 ASVILRMAALRLG
+509 AAVILRMAALRLG
-522 DIGDFPFIESPSS
+522 DVSEFPFIEAPSS

-548 GAVDS
+548 GAVDEKR
-553 NRQIT
+553 NIT
-558 EIGLQLAKLP
+558 EVGLQLAKLP

-574 RMILAAKRENCLSEI
+574 RMILAAKREDCLREI
-589 LVIASVLSMQDPRER
+589 LIIASVLSIQDPRER

-617 KFIGEGS
+617 KFAGEGS
-624 DFMSYLKIWDFY
+624 DFMSYLKIWDWF
-636 DSALKT
+636 DIVLKS

-647 DLLNICHANFLSFLR
+647 DLLNQCHANFLSFLR
-662 LKEWRELHGQILQIV
+662 LKEWRELHGQLLDIV
-677 EELGFLI
+677 EEME
-684 PSPFKGEGKDGGKN
+684 FKLND
-698 LAHISKTSPSRP
+698 KTVTDS
-710 ISPSPQPLSH
+710 
-720 QGRGV
+720 V
-725 LSSSPQQR
+725 
-733 KTPYPLVG
+733 K
-741 EGVHVLESAKEATFE
+741 FE
-756 QIHKSLLAGLLGN
+756 QVHKALLAGLLGN
-769 IGFKDGDN
+769 IGFKDGDS

-787 FFVAPGSGLKKIRPK
+787 FHVAPGSGLKKTRPK

-807 ELVDTS
+807 ELVDTT

-823 EPDWIEPLARGLTE
+823 EPDWIEPLARGLTQ

-854 WERVSLYG
+854 WERVALYG

-874 PINPTESRE
+874 PINPKEARE

-891 LGELDT
+891 NGDFDT
-897 KARFYVEN
+897 KAEFFAAN

-933 FYDSKVPADITNAA
+933 FYDSRIRADIFNAT
-947 SFEQWREGAEKLNPR
+947 SFEKWRAEAEKTHPK
-962 LLYLTRDDLMRH
+962 LLFLTRDDLMRH
-974 GADAITAVQFPE
+974 GADAVTEVQFPE
-986 TLLLRQFGRSDAL
+986 KMQLNE
-999 VANHSKG
+999 V
-1006 NRDEGVAPTNVLI
+1006 EIP
-1019 SLKYRF
+1019 LKYRF
-1025 EPSHILDGVTAAVPL
+1025 EPSHLLDGVTATIPL
-1040 ALLNQLDPTPTEW
+1040 ALLNQLDQNPTEW
-1053 LVPGMLREKLTY
+1053 LVPGMLREKVTY
-1065 LIKALPKAFRR
+1065 LVKALPKNFRR

-1081 PEFVTGFLDEISNPT
+1081 PEFVTGFLDHAINQQNKPI
-1096 SSFRR
+1096 
-1101 KSESSDLTTTT
+1101 
-1112 LDSDFRRNDGKGDDE
+1112 LD
-1127 WQNLPLLETLAAY
+1127 TLAAY
-1140 IQHKTTLKISKD
+1140 IQQKTMLKISHE
-1152 DWVLAEMPVHH
+1152 DWMEPIPAHL

-1172 AGRELAMGRDWRA
+1172 AGCELGMGRDWRS

-1202 PDIEKTGLKQWDFGD
+1202 PDIEKKGLKQWDFGD
-1217 LPQTLS
+1217 LPETLS
-1223 FERDSLKVTGYPALE
+1223 FERDGLKVIGYPALE
-1238 DNIDAVSVK
+1238 DNGDSVAVK
-1247 LFDTAR
+1247 LFDTEQDAIINL
-1253 EAEISHR
+1253 EK
-1260 QGVCRLMRFELQA
+1260 GVCRLMRFELKE

-1284 FNQYALAFRSI
+1284 FNQYALILRNVM
-1295 ISPDD
+1295 SPEELRDD
-1300 LREDMLTAIADRA
+1300 MITAIARRA

-1323 NADFMKLKARAR
+1323 NTAFMMLKARAR
-1335 TRLPAVSEAIA
+1335 TRLPAVTQAVVKYANLIA
-1346 RQAQAIATEYQ
+1346 LEYQ
-1357 LLAAKQAQMPATV
+1357 SLIAQQSKMPATV
-1370 NRLKRD
+1370 NRLKKD
-1376 VESQTQLLVYKNCFT
+1376 VEQQIQLLVYKNCFS
-1391 QTPWEYLQN
+1391 QTPWENLQHV
-1400 IPRYLKALRLR
+1400 PRYLKALNLR
-1411 IEKQPANP
+1411 IQKQPANP
-1419 ERDGKNAASVGA
+1419 DRDGKNAASVGA
-1431 LWQKWQDKINQLQTA
+1431 LWQKWQDKVF
-1446 GSLILPALQD
+1446 SLKQANRDVPTDLAD

-1478 VSIKRL
+1478 ISVKRL
-1484 EKTWAEINH
+1484 EKTWTEIQP

>member
-1 MQINQSV
+1 MNHSQLEIALKSCMQ
-8 NQSVS
+8 
-13 QTTLQ
+13 
-18 TLETALQTC
+18 
-27 MLADKHA
+27 ADRHV
-34 LRRKLRD
+34 LRRKWRD
-41 VADLIKLA
+41 VADLIKSRDAKDSQLTT
-49 DENARLKS
+49 DDKS
-57 QRLLGEIAQKV
+57 AQKTQRLLGEIAQKISK
-68 RTSQQKYAA
+68 SQAKYQS
-77 RLASLPKP
+77 RLTNLPKP

-90 LPVSARRDEIA
+90 LPVSSKKDEIS

-134 VAGFIG
+134 VSGLIG

-176 KITEGSYVKLMTDGI
+176 KLSESSYIKLMTDGI

-234 PDLKVI
+234 PDLKII
-240 VTSATIDAT
+240 VTSATIDAN
-249 RFSSHFSAQTS
+249 RFSQHFN
-260 VGVIKAAPVIE
+260 GAPVIE

-284 PLGSAGFRAKES
+284 PLGAAGFRAREI
-296 AQAENAQFDL
+296 AEAENAQFDA
-306 DEETDTTLDNIP
+306 DDDTIF
-318 AGSILGITKKAKTES
+318 GIARKAKTEA

-344 IEEAIMDAADDLLR
+344 IEEAILDAADDLLR
-358 QGDGDILVFLPGE
+358 LGDGDILVFLPGE
-371 REIRDVAEHLRKYQG
+371 REIRDVADHLRKYQG
-386 RSTKLKHIEVLPLFA
+386 RSIKLKHIEVLPLFA

-410 IFKPHSARRI
+410 IFKSHSTRRI

-447 NRYSVRAKVE
+447 NRYSPRAKVE

-481 GICVRLYSEQDF
+481 GTCVRLYSEQDF
-493 DGRPEFTEPE
+493 NGRPEFTEPE

-522 DIGDFPFIESPSS
+522 DVTEFPFIEAPSS
-535 RLIADGYLLLQEL
+535 RLIADGYQQLQEL
-548 GAVDS
+548 GAVDA
-553 NRQIT
+553 RRHIT
-558 EIGLQLAKLP
+558 ETGLQLAKLP

-574 RMILAAKRENCLSEI
+574 RMILAAKREHCLKEVLI
-589 LVIASVLSMQDPRER
+589 ITSVLSMQDPRER

-617 KFIGEGS
+617 KFAGEGS
-624 DFMSYLKIWDFY
+624 DFMSYLKLWDFF
-636 DSALKT
+636 DNALKT

-647 DLLNICHANFLSFLR
+647 DLLSQCHTNFLSFLR
-662 LKEWRELHGQILQIV
+662 LKEWRELHGQLLEIV
-677 EELGFLI
+677 SDME
-684 PSPFKGEGKDGGKN
+684 FKLNE
-698 LAHISKTSPSRP
+698 
-710 ISPSPQPLSH
+710 
-720 QGRGV
+720 
-725 LSSSPQQR
+725 
-733 KTPYPLVG
+733 
-741 EGVHVLESAKEATFE
+741 KEANFE
-756 QIHKSLLAGLLGN
+756 QIHKALLAGLLGN
-769 IGFKDGDN
+769 IGFKDGESE
-777 DSYAGARGIR
+777 SYAGARGIR
-787 FFVAPGSGLKKIRPK
+787 FHVAPGSTLKKSRPK
-802 WVIAA
+802 WVMAA
-807 ELVDTS
+807 ELMDTT

-837 STYSDPR
+837 SNYTDPR

-891 LGELDT
+891 NGEFDT
-897 KARFYVEN
+897 KAAFFTAN
-905 ERLIAE
+905 EHLIAE

-925 VDEHQLFA
+925 IDEHQLFA
-933 FYDSKVPADITNAA
+933 FYDAKVPADIFNAA
-947 SFEQWREGAEKLNPR
+947 SFEHWRTEAEKTNPK
-962 LLYLTRDDLMRH
+962 LLFLTRDDLMRH

-986 TLLLRQFGRSDAL
+986 KIMLD
-999 VANHSKG
+999 
-1006 NRDEGVAPTNVLI
+1006 GVEVG
-1019 SLKYRF
+1019 LKYRF
-1025 EPSHILDGVTAAVPL
+1025 EPGHILDGVTATIPL
-1040 ALLNQLDPTPTEW
+1040 ALLNQLNLVQTEW

-1081 PEFVTGFLDEISNPT
+1081 PEFVTGFLEHVGNQFST
-1096 SSFRR
+1096 
-1101 KSESSDLTTTT
+1101 
-1112 LDSDFRRNDGKGDDE
+1112 
-1127 WQNLPLLETLAAY
+1127 PLLETLAAY
-1140 IQHKTTLKISKD
+1140 IQHKTTLKISKE
-1152 DWVLAEMPVHH
+1152 DWSLSEIPAHH
-1163 LMNFSIVDD
+1163 LMNFSVVDD
-1172 AGRELAMGRDWRA
+1172 AGRELAMGRDWN
-1185 LQKQLGQ
+1185 LLKKQLGS

-1223 FERDSLKVTGYPALE
+1223 FERDGLKVTGYPALE
-1238 DNIDAVSVK
+1238 DADDSISVK
-1247 LFDTAR
+1247 LFDTER
-1253 EAEISHR
+1253 EAELSHR
-1260 QGVCRLMRFELQA
+1260 KGVCRLMRFELKEQM
-1273 QIKQLEKGLPN
+1273 KQLEKSLPN
-1284 FNQYALAFRSI
+1284 FNQYALVLRNI
-1295 ISPDD
+1295 ISSDD
-1300 LREDMLTAIADRA
+1300 LREDMIRAIADRA

-1323 NADFMKLKARAR
+1323 NADFMKLKQRAR
-1335 TRLPAVSEAIA
+1335 TRLPAVTEAIA

-1357 LLAAKQAQMPATV
+1357 LLTQKQSQMAATV

-1376 VESQTQLLVYKNCFT
+1376 LEQQVNLLVYKGCFS
-1391 QTPWEYLQN
+1391 QTPWEQLQH

-1419 ERDGKNAASVGA
+1419 DRDGKNAASVG
-1431 LWQKWQDKINQLQTA
+1431 LVWQKWQDKINALNSAHLDIPQ
-1446 GSLILPALQD
+1446 SLQD
-1456 YRWLIEELRVSLF
+1456 FRWLIEELRVSLF

-1478 VSIKRL
+1478 ISIKRL
-1484 EKTWAEINH
+1484 EKIWADMRF

>member
-1 MQINQSV
+1 MRPMNDSLQKIQS
-8 NQSVS
+8 Q
-13 QTTLQ
+13 L
-18 TLETALQTC
+18 ALC
-27 MLADKHA
+27 MLADKQA

-41 VADLIKLA
+41 IADLQKSP
-49 DENARLKS
+49 DDNANVKS
-57 QRLLGEIAQKV
+57 QRLLGEVAQKIRV
-68 RTSQQKYAA
+68 SQAKCSA
-77 RLASLPKP
+77 RKANLPKP

-90 LPVSARRDEIA
+90 LPVSSRRDEIA
-101 AAISKNQVV
+101 KAIANNQVV

-134 VAGFIG
+134 VAGLIG

-176 KITEGSYVKLMTDGI
+176 KITDGSYVKLMTDGI

-240 VTSATIDAT
+240 VTSATIDAE
-249 RFSSHFSAQTS
+249 RFSSHFN
-260 VGVIKAAPVIE
+260 GAPVIE

-284 PLGSAGFRAKES
+284 PLGKAGFRAKES
-296 AQAENAQFDL
+296 SDAENAQFDL
-306 DEETDTTLDNIP
+306 EDENIF
-318 AGSILGITKKAKTES
+318 GIVRKAKTEA

-358 QGDGDILVFLPGE
+358 QDDGDILVFLPGE

-493 DGRPEFTEPE
+493 DGRAEFTEPE

-522 DIGDFPFIESPSS
+522 DIADFPFIEAPSS
-535 RLIADGYLLLQEL
+535 RLITDGYQLLQEL
-548 GAVDS
+548 GAVDAQ
-553 NRQIT
+553 RQIT

-574 RMILAAKRENCLSEI
+574 RMILAAKRENCLTEI
-589 LVIASVLSMQDPRER
+589 LIIASVLSMQDPRER

-612 DNAHA
+612 DNAHS
-617 KFIGEGS
+617 KFAGEGS

-636 DSALKT
+636 DNALKT

-662 LKEWRELHGQILQIV
+662 LKEWRELHGQIKQIV
-677 EELGFLI
+677 EEME
-684 PSPFKGEGKDGGKN
+684 FKLN
-698 LAHISKTSPSRP
+698 T
-710 ISPSPQPLSH
+710 
-720 QGRGV
+720 
-725 LSSSPQQR
+725 
-733 KTPYPLVG
+733 
-741 EGVHVLESAKEATFE
+741 ESANYE
-756 QIHKSLLAGLLGN
+756 QIHKALLAGLLGN

-787 FFVAPGSGLKKIRPK
+787 FFVAPGSGLKKTRPK

-837 STYSDPR
+837 SQYSDPR

-874 PINPTESRE
+874 PINPKESRA
-883 IFIREALA
+883 IFIREALGN
-891 LGELDT
+891 GEFDT
-897 KARFYVEN
+897 RAAFFVAN

-933 FYDSKVPADITNAA
+933 FYDSKIPADIYNAA
-947 SFEQWREGAEKLNPR
+947 SFEKWREGAEKLNSK

-986 TLLLRQFGRSDAL
+986 
-999 VANHSKG
+999 KM
-1006 NRDEGVAPTNVLI
+1006 VLSAVGAKQI
-1019 SLKYRF
+1019 VEIPLKYRF
-1025 EPSHILDGVTAAVPL
+1025 EPSHILDGVTATVPL
-1040 ALLNQLDPTPTEW
+1040 ALLNQLDHTPTEW
-1053 LVPGMLREKLTY
+1053 LVLGMLREKLTY
-1065 LIKALPKAFRR
+1065 LIKALPKTFRR

-1081 PEFVTGFLDEISNPT
+1081 PEFVTGFLEYVTLTPILTLTPLPNPSPT
-1096 SSFRR
+1096 RGEGLKTPFPTRGEEQSTRDVSTP
-1101 KSESSDLTTTT
+1101 SPL
-1112 LDSDFRRNDGKGDDE
+1112 KGE
-1127 WQNLPLLETLAAY
+1127 GWGEGVAYNKQLLETLAAY

-1152 DWVLAEMPVHH
+1152 DWLEPIPAHL

-1172 AGRELAMGRDWRA
+1172 AGRELAMGRDWNA
-1185 LQKQLGQ
+1185 LKKQLGS

-1223 FERDSLKVTGYPALE
+1223 FERDGLKVTGYPALE
-1238 DNIDAVSVK
+1238 DDVESVSIK
-1247 LFDTAR
+1247 LFDTAH
-1253 EAEISHR
+1253 EAEINHR
-1260 QGVCRLMRFELQA
+1260 QGVCRLMRFELKE

-1284 FNQYALAFRSI
+1284 FNQYALSLRDVM
-1295 ISPDD
+1295 SPDD
-1300 LREDMLTAIADRA
+1300 LREDILTAIADRA

-1323 NADFMKLKARAR
+1323 NADFMKLKQRAR

-1346 RQAQAIATEYQ
+1346 RQAQAIAAEYQ
-1357 LLAAKQAQMPATV
+1357 LLTNQQGKMPVTV

-1376 VESQTQLLVYKNCFT
+1376 LESQVQLLVYKSCFS

-1400 IPRYLKALRLR
+1400 VPRYLKALRLR
-1411 IEKQPANP
+1411 IEKQPTAP
-1419 ERDGKNAASVGA
+1419 DRDGKNAASVGA
-1431 LWQKWQDKINQLQTA
+1431 IWQKWQDKTNQLQA
-1446 GSLILPALQD
+1446 SGSLIPPALQD

-1484 EKTWAEINH
+1484 EKSWQDLNR